1 MGHLRHQLDRVAN
14 LCFVPQLLGAA
25 YTHHM
30 IGEPL
35 VPPLV
40 MLSVALARL
49 ATTPSRPA
57 AQRGGRAWQG

>member
-40 MLSVALARL
+40 MLSVVLHG
-49 ATTPSRPA
+49 A
-57 AQRGGRAWQG
+57 AGDDAQWGGRARQG